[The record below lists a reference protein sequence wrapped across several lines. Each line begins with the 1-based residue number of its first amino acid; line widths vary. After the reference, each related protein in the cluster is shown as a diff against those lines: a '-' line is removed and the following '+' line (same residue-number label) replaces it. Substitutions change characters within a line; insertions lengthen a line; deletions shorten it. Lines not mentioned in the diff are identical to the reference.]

1 MLSMAWHPAGHLLA
15 TGGADT
21 MTKFWCRAR
30 PGDPWT
36 DRARAEQEQGATTES
51 GAAAILER
59 CLI

>member
-1 MLSMAWHPAGHLLA
+1 MRGAHEASVLSMAWHPAGHLLA

-51 GAAAILER
+51 GA
-59 CLI
+59 